1 MPLPDISTFIIL
13 DNNALVGSNA
23 NIISKVVPSVFSTG
37 TSVIGLYDVSSVGFE
52 FQPNSHTGG
61 IFQYRDITNSTTT
74 ILSVIDGTVN
84 YNYESIHVGV
94 GDKSGVDIFT
104 QPESSGEGNIA
115 LNGTTGITKL
125 LQYVDP
131 ATQDAVIQFSHGE
144 TTNTIPGT
152 SIRYSSILTDTAI
165 VSTITVADSIT
176 AKTINIQSSLVINT
190 PDNLYNRT
198 LNVGIYNGE
207 PGLFLNNRLI
217 IGSNFVNIQTVRF

>member
-13 DNNALVGSNA
+13 DNNALVVSNA

-52 FQPNSHTGG
+52 FQPNSNDNG
-61 IFQYRDITNSTTT
+61 IFQYRDAANSTTT
-74 ILSVIDGTVN
+74 ILSVIDGTVS
-84 YNYESIHVGV
+84 YNFESIHVGI

-104 QPESSGEGNIA
+104 HPESSGEGNIA

-131 ATQDAVIQFSHGE
+131 TTQDAVIQFSHGE
-144 TTNTIPGT
+144 TTDTVSGT

-165 VSTITVADSIT
+165 VSTITAADSIT
-176 AKTINIQSSLVINT
+176 AKTINIQSTLVINSQ
-190 PDNLYNRT
+190 DNLYSLT
-198 LNVGIYNGE
+198 LNVGVYNGE
-207 PGLFLNNRLI
+207 PGLFLNNSLI
-217 IGSNFVNIQTVRF
+217 NGSNLINIQTVSF